1 MWMYRKKERW
11 GEKRTEMVE
20 VLLLVIYIWTANWW
34 VWVFFIYHKMKLSLV
49 FSFPVEMR
57 WFLVF
62 YISSWDEVILPLGC
76 AFLPFCN
83 ICRCG
88 LLERKIICEREE
100 KWLNFI
106 YAMLEL
112 RRCWFLL
119 PFCDICRCGHVD
131 FSFPVNRSTN
141 QVLHLRFCIG
151 NSTTCCL
158 YANKSTR
165 SIHS

>member
-1 MWMYRKKERW
+1 MWYGQIQSCDGKNTIFFVDMWMYRKKERW

-20 VLLLVIYIWTANWW
+20 VLLLVIYIWTANRW

-76 AFLPFCN
+76 AFLPFCS

-88 LLERKIICEREE
+88 LLERKIICEREG
-100 KWLNFI
+100 KRNDWISSMLCLNCVGAGSCYLF
-106 YAMLEL
+106 AT
-112 RRCWFLL
+112 F
-119 PFCDICRCGHVD
+119 VD
-131 FSFPVNRSTN
+131 VDMWTSHF
-141 QVLHLRFCIG
+141 QLIG
-151 NSTTCCL
+151 QQIKC
-158 YANKSTR
+158 Y
-165 SIHS
+165 I